1 ESQLR
6 AGLHVWGASPQGLA
20 RAQTLLALLR
30 QPRGSRPQDDSLLRA
45 MAQDFGL
52 DGFDPLQADPA
63 EPWRGPRPPLLQ
75 AIDPEGPWRHAGHT
89 RQRLQQLALAWLQD
103 PARAA
108 QQSGPR
114 AQQVLQSAWQDLA
127 PRLDACGPHET
138 AQLLR
143 GLRGRFVP
151 PGPSGAPSRG
161 RIDTLPTGR
170 NFYAA
175 DPRSLPTPTAWDSG
189 QRIAARLIER
199 YAQDHGVFPSA
210 IGLSLWGT
218 TTLRTGGED
227 VATAL
232 ALLGVRPRW
241 AEGSGRV
248 VEVEVLPASLRP
260 FPRVDVTLRVSGLF
274 RDAFAHL

>member
-1 ESQLR
+1 MTLDPPRARRLRHAIVEETLRLGVHEELGLQGDPQDAAVLAQWLQRLDAYLCEIKESQLR

-151 PGPSGAPSRG
+151 P
-161 RIDTLPTGR
+161 
-170 NFYAA
+170 
-175 DPRSLPTPTAWDSG
+175 
-189 QRIAARLIER
+189 
-199 YAQDHGVFPSA
+199 
-210 IGLSLWGT
+210 
-218 TTLRTGGED
+218 
-227 VATAL
+227 
-232 ALLGVRPRW
+232 
-241 AEGSGRV
+241 
-248 VEVEVLPASLRP
+248 
-260 FPRVDVTLRVSGLF
+260 
-274 RDAFAHL
+274 